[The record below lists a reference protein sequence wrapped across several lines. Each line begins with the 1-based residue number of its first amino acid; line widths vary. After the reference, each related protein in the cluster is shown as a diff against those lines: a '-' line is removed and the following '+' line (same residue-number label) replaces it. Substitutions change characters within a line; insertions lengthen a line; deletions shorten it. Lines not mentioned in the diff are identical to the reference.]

1 LRSARTTFKSLS
13 PDFCVTLGAL
23 SEITGQ
29 RPSNFFAWNDDD
41 EWIERLL
48 FDMKIV
54 GLTKKE
60 EQKQLKK
67 AQKSKR

>member
-13 PDFCVTLGAL
+13 PEFCVTLGAL

-29 RPSNFFAWNDDD
+29 RPSDFFEWHD
-41 EWIERLL
+41 EAEWVERLI

>member
-1 LRSARTTFKSLS
+1 
-13 PDFCVTLGAL
+13 L

-29 RPSNFFAWNDDD
+29 RPSDFF
-41 EWIERLL
+41 EWHNEEEWVERLM